1 MNMSHIV
8 KATELKL
15 FAEFHDDWSKQSVS
29 NTTSPNYANYEVT
42 HALTPTSSVDR
53 NILDKLWPKVCL
65 LLIQV
70 AQDSQ
75 EDQEGELNF
84 APSVV
89 VEVCPLRTA

>member
-15 FAEFHDDWSKQSVS
+15 FAKFRL
-29 NTTSPNYANYEVT
+29 P
-42 HALTPTSSVDR
+42 SSFDR

-89 VEVCPLRTA
+89 VEVCPLRIA